1 MSSVVIESL
10 RAQIGMFGAL
20 SDDLAGKRHDS
31 GHQAAAVGAAVDTV
45 GAWCWTLAAGNTLCG
60 ASSC

>member
-1 MSSVVIESL
+1 MITNPFSH
-10 RAQIGMFGAL
+10 IGQFGAL
-20 SDDLAGKRHDS
+20 SDDLAGNRYDS

-45 GAWCWTLAAGNTLCG
+45 GPWCRNLEAGNAPCG